1 MSKCLREKA
10 MDYLARREHSRYELL
25 QKLQK
30 QEASRDEID
39 LVLDQL
45 IADNLQSD
53 VRFAEHYVRSRVMR
67 GYGPVVV
74 QHELSIRGVDDVII
88 EKTLSEAA
96 IDWVAMLQDVW
107 RKKFAN
113 FPSDVKDKARQ
124 FRFLSQRGF
133 SSDMIGKLLNNKE
146 LKEVL

>member
-25 QKLQK
+25 LKLQK

-45 IADNLQSD
+45 ITDNLQSD

-74 QHELSIRGVDDVII
+74 RHELSMRGVDEVVI
-88 EKTLSEAA
+88 EKTLSEAT

-107 RKKFAN
+107 RKKFLGY
-113 FPSDVKDKARQ
+113 PSDMKDKARQ

-133 SSDMIGKLLNNKE
+133 SSDMIGKLLNNRE
-146 LKEVL
+146 LEEVL